1 MTKAKFEDFYIGFNQ
16 AAEKFLMVDVGSGK
30 EAADAKIKG
39 RNSPLFT
46 PPVYLAEHICM
57 QHTSKMTFVC
67 PKHTKLSSV
76 VGLHSFCQLCD
87 VVNLDN
93 VF

>member
-1 MTKAKFEDFYIGFNQ
+1 MEAFGRFGNTMTKAKFEDFYIGFNQ

-46 PPVYLAEHICM
+46 PPVYHAEHIYICS
-57 QHTSKMTFVC
+57 T
-67 PKHTKLSSV
+67 PRR
-76 VGLHSFCQLCD
+76 
-87 VVNLDN
+87 
-93 VF
+93 